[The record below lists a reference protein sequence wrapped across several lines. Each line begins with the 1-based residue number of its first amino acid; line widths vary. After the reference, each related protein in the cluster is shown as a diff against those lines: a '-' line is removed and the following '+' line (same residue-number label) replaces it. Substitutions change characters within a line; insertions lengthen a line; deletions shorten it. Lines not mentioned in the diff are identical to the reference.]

1 MHFASKTRCP
11 NYEKSLNSIGKIGI
25 EEALRLGAADLSHE
39 IVKSIVSRKLIQY
52 LISRD
57 RWLGLNQGF
66 AGHYRVLF
74 QHNVLD
80 IIFVLPTRLLEALG

>member
-1 MHFASKTRCP
+1 MILLKYILLLFTS
-11 NYEKSLNSIGKIGI
+11 I

-52 LISRD
+52 LIARD
-57 RWLGLNQGF
+57 RWLRLNQGF